1 MIRRE
6 HPWLVSSRQAMPVL
20 PWRRYEIG
28 EPVENVALLAA
39 FDYDTP
45 DGDNDHTAVD
55 SYCR

>member
-1 MIRRE
+1 
-6 HPWLVSSRQAMPVL
+6 MPVL

-45 DGDNDHTAVD
+45 DGDNDHTAVG
-55 SYCR
+55 SHCR

>member
-1 MIRRE
+1 
-6 HPWLVSSRQAMPVL
+6 MPVL

>member
-1 MIRRE
+1 
-6 HPWLVSSRQAMPVL
+6 MPVL
-20 PWRRYEIG
+20 PWRQYEIG

-45 DGDNDHTAVD
+45 DGDNDHTTVG